1 MMKFWPWIAAI
12 TSGVI
17 LGLCYPKHNLGNLVW
32 VWQLPLLAA
41 FWFSASSK
49 VSKKTGRRKPRWR
62 RGFALGYLSG
72 LTFFLINVDWLFALR
87 KTVDS
92 TGAGLAAWF
101 SMAAYL
107 ALYFGLFGAFAA
119 SVGRWNR
126 DSVSLTWAQQR
137 KLPKWLAPSL
147 HTLAVAFLNASAWCG
162 IEWLRGT
169 LLTGFGW
176 NGLGVAL
183 HDNLAMIQAAE
194 LVGVTGLAFTIVFAS
209 CVAVATI
216 ARFVGEIRNRSTLR
230 PHLDFAVAISL
241 VIGQFLFGLGCV
253 TGDHIHNED
262 DTVEVRA
269 VLIQLNL
276 SIKEKWDSQR
286 VLEIIEDYRQFT
298 ELYTDNESADID
310 LVIWPE
316 TAIPGRFTFPWVQEY
331 FSRVLRSGD
340 GDWWLL
346 TGQEHE
352 DPILSENPGEG
363 KVLLYNDLTAMRGSP
378 ENFESRTKIHLVPF
392 GEYLPFRESFP
403 PMDWM
408 LGKFIPGDFES
419 GKIFKPI
426 QLTDPDIEIIPQI
439 CFEDTVGRIGRKF
452 IDTGKPHTGPQ
463 ILVTVTNNGWF
474 WDSSNIPQHLANA
487 KFRCI
492 ELRRPMARCANTG
505 VSCFINEYGGFT
517 DPLDP
522 GNYQRIIRD
531 EPSGTPHIRG
541 TLPATL
547 TLRKNPPVTLYAKIG
562 DSFSVSLGL
571 IALTVGVLAGI
582 RSRRSLL

>member
-1 MMKFWPWIAAI
+1 MIKFWPWFAAI
-12 TSGVI
+12 ISGVL
-17 LGLCYPKHNLGNLVW
+17 LGLCYPKHDLGNLIW
-32 VWQLPLLAA
+32 IWQLPLLAA
-41 FWFSASSK
+41 LWFSTSTK
-49 VSKKTGRRKPRWR
+49 VSKKTGQPRARWR

-72 LTFFLINVDWLFALR
+72 LVFFVINLDWLFALR
-87 KTVDS
+87 LTVDS
-92 TGAGLAAWF
+92 TAAGLAAWF

-119 SVGRWNR
+119 SIGRWNK
-126 DSVSLTWAQQR
+126 DSVTLAWAKQR

-147 HTLAVAFLNASAWCG
+147 HTLAIAFVNAAAWCG

-209 CVAVATI
+209 CVGLATI
-216 ARFVGEIRNRSTLR
+216 ARFAGEIRNRNTLR

-241 VIGQFLFGLGCV
+241 VIGQFLFGLNCV
-253 TGDHIHNED
+253 TGDRAPSQDE
-262 DTVEVRA
+262 TVEVRA

-276 SIKEKWDSQR
+276 SIKEKWDRDR
-286 VLEIIEDYRQFT
+286 VLKIIEDYRQFT
-298 ELYTDNESADID
+298 ELYTDNENANID

-316 TAIPGRFTFPWVQEY
+316 TAIPGRFTFPWVQDY
-331 FSRVLRSGD
+331 FSRVLASGD

-352 DPILSENPGEG
+352 DPILSENPDEG
-363 KVLLYNDLTAMRGSP
+363 DVLLYNDLTAMRGAP
-378 ENFESRTKIHLVPF
+378 ENFDSRTKVHLVPF

-403 PMDWM
+403 PMDWI
-408 LGKFIPGDFES
+408 LGQFIPGDFER
-419 GKIFKPI
+419 GRVFKPI

-452 IDTGKPHTGPQ
+452 IDTSKASTGPQ

-487 KFRCI
+487 KFRAI

-517 DPLDP
+517 DPGEP

-531 EPSGTPHIRG
+531 EQTGSPHIRG

-547 TLRKNPPVTLYAKIG
+547 KLRKNPPVTLYARIG
-562 DSFSVSLGL
+562 DAFSVSLGL
-571 IALTVGVLAGI
+571 IALAVGVLSAF
-582 RSRRSLL
+582 RYRRKVR